1 MNILIL
7 GGAGFVGAN
16 LVRRCLKHPENR
28 VTVVD
33 SLEPLLKSTTEN
45 LKEVWGKIRFVKA
58 DIRNREAMERLVR
71 GKDAIFNCAAQ
82 SSHTLSVLDPF
93 FDVSVNCIGNL
104 TLLEAVRRKNKRAL
118 IIYPSSSTVI
128 GRASHPVDEN
138 HAEAPLDIYSADKS
152 VAEKYYRIYNRVH
165 DIKTVVIRFANLF
178 GPYGKGYPE
187 FGFINYFIAQAA
199 QGKVIS
205 IYGSGR
211 QKRTVMYIEDA
222 VDLLYD
228 CVHRKRLIGGLYFA
242 VHKEKHS
249 VIGIANHI
257 VRVFRKGKIRT
268 VPWPKL
274 RQRVE
279 TDSMSI
285 VSTKLSQLTG
295 FKPKYTLRRGLEKT
309 KTIIESAE
317 QE

>member
-7 GGAGFVGAN
+7 GGAGFVGTN
-16 LVRRCLKHPENR
+16 LVRRCLKNPENR

-33 SLEPLLKSTTEN
+33 SLEPRLKSTIKN
-45 LKEVWGKIRFVKA
+45 LIAVWGKSRFIKA
-58 DIRNREAMERLVR
+58 DRRSREMMERLVR

-82 SSHTLSVLDPF
+82 SSYTLSVLDPF
-93 FDVSVNCIGNL
+93 FDVSINCIGNL

-118 IIYPSSSTVI
+118 IVYPSSSTVI
-128 GRASHPVDEN
+128 GKTRTPVDETS
-138 HAEAPLDIYSADKS
+138 AEAPLDIYSPDKS
-152 VAEKYYRIYNRVH
+152 VVEKYYRIYNRVH
-165 DIKTVVIRFANLF
+165 DLKTIVIRFANLF

-211 QKRTVMYIEDA
+211 QKRTIMYIEDA
-222 VDLLYD
+222 VDLMIESIS
-228 CVHRKRLIGGLYFA
+228 RRRLIGGLYFA

-249 VIGIANHI
+249 VISIANQI
-257 VRVFRKGKIRT
+257 VSVFGKGKIRT

-279 TDSMSI
+279 TDTMTI
-285 VSTKLSQLTG
+285 VSKKLMRIAR
-295 FKPKYTLRRGLEKT
+295 FKPKYTLKQGLKKT
-309 KTIIESAE
+309 KAVM
-317 QE
+317 

>member
-16 LVRRCLKHPENR
+16 LVRRCLKHPKNQ

-33 SLEPLLKSTTEN
+33 SLEPRLKSTTEN

-71 GKDAIFNCAAQ
+71 TKDVIFNCAAQ
-82 SSHTLSVLDPF
+82 SSHTLSILDPL
-93 FDVSVNCIGNL
+93 FDVSINCIGNL

-128 GRASHPVDEN
+128 GKASAPVDETST
-138 HAEAPLDIYSADKS
+138 EAPLDIYSADKS
-152 VAEKYYRIYNRVH
+152 VVEKYYRIYNRIH
-165 DIKTVVIRFANLF
+165 DLRTIVIRFANLF
-178 GPYGKGYPE
+178 GPYGKGHPE

-211 QKRTVMYIEDA
+211 QKRTIMYIDDA
-222 VDLLYD
+222 VDLMFKSVL
-228 CVHRKRLIGGLYFA
+228 RKRLVGGLYFA
-242 VHKEKHS
+242 IHKERHS
-249 VIGIANHI
+249 VINIAQEVI
-257 VRVFRKGKIRT
+257 RIFPKGTIRKI
-268 VPWPKL
+268 PWPKL
-274 RQRVE
+274 RRRVE
-279 TDSMSI
+279 TESMTI
-285 VSTKLSQLTG
+285 VSTKLSQITKWKPRYG
-295 FKPKYTLRRGLEKT
+295 FRQGLEKT
-309 KTIIESAE
+309 KSIMEDKGDK
-317 QE
+317 

>member
-16 LVRRCLKHPENR
+16 LVRRCLKNPENR

-33 SLEPLLKSTTEN
+33 SLEPRLKSTIKN
-45 LKEVWGKIRFVKA
+45 LKAVWGKIRFVKA
-58 DIRNREAMERLVR
+58 DIRNRNAMERLVCR
-71 GKDAIFNCAAQ
+71 KDAIFNCAAQ

-93 FDVSVNCIGNL
+93 FDVSINCIGNL

-118 IIYPSSSTVI
+118 IVYPSSSTVI
-128 GRASHPVDEN
+128 GKASAPVDETS
-138 HAEAPLDIYSADKS
+138 AEAPLDIYSADKS
-152 VAEKYYRIYNRVH
+152 VVEKYYRIYNRVH
-165 DIKTVVIRFANLF
+165 DLKTIAIRFANLF

-211 QKRTVMYIEDA
+211 QKRTIMYIEDA

-242 VHKEKHS
+242 VHKERHS
-249 VIGIANHI
+249 VIRIAKEI
-257 VRVFRKGKIRT
+257 VRVFPKGKIRR
-268 VPWPKL
+268 VPWPDL
-274 RQRVE
+274 RRRVE
-279 TDSMSI
+279 TDSMKV
-285 VSTKLSQLTG
+285 VSTKLERLTD
-295 FKPKYTLRRGLEKT
+295 FRPRYSLKQGLKKT
-309 KTIIESAE
+309 KEILES
-317 QE
+317 Q